1 MKQLNLANG
10 LRIPVDIVTE
20 SVGIL
25 AKRRAGK
32 STTAR
37 RLTEQLFTAK
47 QQVVVVD
54 PKGDWWGLLFDRSG
68 KGPGLPFIVLGG
80 EHGHAPL
87 QSGGGEIVGRLVVEQ
102 HVSLILDLSQF
113 RKHEIATFMA
123 DFMETLY
130 RLKASEKY
138 RTPVMLVIDEADAIA
153 PQRPQPNEAR
163 MLGAAEDLV
172 RRGGQRGIGVTLITQ
187 RAAVLNKNVLTQI
200 GVLIVLRTIAPQDRK
215 AMDEWITA
223 HGTPEQRAI
232 LLESLSSLPTGTA
245 WVWSPGWPD
254 ADGIFQKVDMLL
266 PETFDSSS
274 TPKAFANRRQ
284 LANAAPVDLE
294 ALRERMADAIA
305 HAKENDP
312 GELKKTVATLRDEK
326 LKLQRQLDS
335 LRAETPAAQIE
346 YVDKPVLTKKV
357 LQQIEKTLS
366 RAERVAAQLKGL
378 GAQFDDLRL
387 QVLGELQGVNE
398 GLERSLAASAPL
410 GAVQPAPGNNPLA
423 APTNSS
429 GLPSGELAV
438 LRAIAQHAAQ
448 GLPRPT
454 ITLMTGYMRSTRD
467 AYIQRLVK
475 RDLVRLEGSRLYPTS
490 HGMAAVDGMAPLPT
504 GQAAIEYWRKNL
516 PAGESEL
523 FDIIAKAYP
532 KPVARPELQAA
543 TNKKRSTVDA
553 YVQRLDRRE
562 LIAVDRDGIKL
573 ADQFFHS

>member
-1 MKQLNLANG
+1 
-10 LRIPVDIVTE
+10 
-20 SVGIL
+20 
-25 AKRRAGK
+25 
-32 STTAR
+32 
-37 RLTEQLFTAK
+37 LFTAK

-312 GELKKTVATLRDEK
+312 GELKKAIAALRDEK

-335 LRAETPAAQIE
+335 LRSETPAPQIE

-357 LQQIEKTLS
+357 LQRIEQTLS
-366 RAERVAAQLKGL
+366 KAERVAAQLKAIGT
-378 GAQFDDLRL
+378 QFDDLRL

-398 GLERSLAASAPL
+398 GLERTLAATTPL

-438 LRAIAQHAAQ
+438 LRAIAQHRGAGAAQ
-448 GLPRPT
+448 ADHYADDRLHAVDARRLHSAARETRPGAARGQPAVPDVAWGWRPSTAWRRCRPARPRSS
-454 ITLMTGYMRSTRD
+454 TGGRICRPAKPNCSTSSRRRILEARRAAGSCKRRRTRSGRRSTRTCN
-467 AYIQRLVK
+467 
-475 RDLVRLEGSRLYPTS
+475 GS
-490 HGMAAVDGMAPLPT
+490 
-504 GQAAIEYWRKNL
+504 I
-516 PAGESEL
+516 
-523 FDIIAKAYP
+523 
-532 KPVARPELQAA
+532 VA
-543 TNKKRSTVDA
+543 S
-553 YVQRLDRRE
+553 
-562 LIAVDRDGIKL
+562 
-573 ADQFFHS
+573 